1 MQAAG
6 QPPSSGQQ
14 PQAQPPKAPAPQA
27 PPTAQKPPAA
37 QGTTRTKELADAL
50 KERFSDATVDYVRE
64 KRLKLTVSP
73 PRIKEVAFFVRDELR
88 FDHISC
94 VSGTDYIAKNEIEII
109 YFVGSL
115 SRPGY
120 EDVIIA
126 LAERPKRD
134 NPVVQSLV
142 EVWLGAEYHER
153 ETYEMLGVNFQGH
166 PDLRFLL
173 LPEDWNDLPP
183 LRKDYNSPGR

>member
-1 MQAAG
+1 MEAARK
-6 QPPSSGQQ
+6 PPTT
-14 PQAQPPKAPAPQA
+14 PPPPAQAPAPA
-27 PPTAQKPPAA
+27 PSVPPSAP
-37 QGTTRTKELADAL
+37 QPQTSLLTTRTKELADRI
-50 KERFSDATVDYVRE
+50 KSNFPEATVDYVRE

-73 PRIKEVAFFVRDELR
+73 QKIKEVALFVRDELR

-120 EDVIIA
+120 EDIIIA

-142 EVWLGAEYHER
+142 EVWLGSEYQER

>member
-6 QPPSSGQQ
+6 PTPSPQPPGGVASKS
-14 PQAQPPKAPAPQA
+14 P
-27 PPTAQKPPAA
+27 
-37 QGTTRTKELADAL
+37 TRTRELAD
-50 KERFSDATVDYVRE
+50 KINGRFPDAIFNYVKE
-64 KRLKLTVSP
+64 KRLKLTVP
-73 PRIKEVAFFVRDELR
+73 THRIEEVALFARDELG

-94 VSGTDYIAKNEIEII
+94 VSGTDYISKNEIEII
-109 YFVGSL
+109 YFVGNL

-120 EDVIIA
+120 EDLIIA
-126 LAERPKRD
+126 LAERTKRD

-142 EVWLGAEYHER
+142 RVWPGVEYQER
-153 ETYEMLGVNFQGH
+153 ETYDMLGVNFQGH
-166 PDLRFLL
+166 PDLRRLL